1 MLKQKGVGE
10 AKRFMFVY
18 ETGTV
23 IFSGRAH
30 TLQLYLSKQRS
41 TFLPLLDSIAAFMLA
56 LMFERQADRK
66 TVSPIVLTNLLAL
79 DENQEVSKPLLH
91 N

>member
-1 MLKQKGVGE
+1 MLDSTTFNYVSVSLNPFLLCGQVCVLKQKGVGE

-18 ETGTV
+18 EAGTV

-30 TLQLYLSKQRS
+30 TQQLYLSKQRS

-56 LMFERQADRK
+56 VMFER
-66 TVSPIVLTNLLAL
+66 
-79 DENQEVSKPLLH
+79 
-91 N
+91 